1 MVPEYDHSIV
11 AWEHVVRSGTVEK
24 TISSVDVVV
33 VIWAK
38 VREEEGGK
46 EKAKIDLGNETV
58 SLVE

>member
-11 AWEHVVRSGTVEK
+11 AWEQVVRSGTVEK
-24 TISSVDVVV
+24 TISSVGVVV

-46 EKAKIDLGNETV
+46 EKAKIYLGNETV